1 MSEIDSGLA
10 LVWRRGNMAKF
21 CTQCGRKLMD
31 GEVCDCMKK
40 KSADQSSDRTV
51 VLNSSNAQHSNMT
64 AEQQQTF
71 GSPEQNDREKA
82 QADVYQGGH
91 NQSASGTEAGK
102 QPQNQQWQGQPQG
115 QWQNGPQGQPQGQW
129 QGQPQGQPQ
138 GQWQN
143 GPQGQPQGQW
153 QGQPQGQPQG
163 QWQNGP
169 QSQPQGQWQN
179 GPQGQSQGQWQ
190 NGPQGQWQGQS
201 QGQSQ
206 GQWQNGPQWQNG
218 QQWQN
223 GPQWQNGN
231 QSQWFNDKKDKIVRN
246 AKNLFAEIVPLIK
259 KPDSTLRELAKS
271 NNSIISLQMI
281 GLRVVMMI
289 LMILM
294 FAWKFSLPAKLKDEM
309 GDYAEMF
316 AFPTFK
322 LILVSILLIVAGA
335 YLLAA
340 LLKAFS
346 GKMNQVPTLNQTLLT
361 SGVSSLIKFFAAIVD
376 TLVFLI
382 CFPSLG
388 GLAESGSM
396 SALASAG
403 ERLKAGIWIFAL
415 FHGAVAIVTTVFEF
429 KSYQV
434 SVNGDEDKKMYTY
447 ILAKAIASLI
457 IVLVAYFILK
467 GMVSDGFSQLVE
479 EMF

>member
-1 MSEIDSGLA
+1 
-10 LVWRRGNMAKF
+10 MAKF

-82 QADVYQGGH
+82 QADVYQGIH
-91 NQSASGTEAGK
+91 NQKASATEAQEIGK
-102 QPQNQQWQGQPQG
+102 QPQNQQWQGQPQGQWQGQPQG

-129 QGQPQGQPQ
+129 QNGPQGQAQGQWQGQPQ

-143 GPQGQPQGQW
+143 GT
-153 QGQPQGQPQG
+153 
-163 QWQNGP
+163 
-169 QSQPQGQWQN
+169 
-179 GPQGQSQGQWQ
+179 
-190 NGPQGQWQGQS
+190 QGQWQGQS
-201 QGQSQ
+201 QGQAQGQWQGQPQ

-294 FAWKFSLPAKLKDEM
+294 FAWKFSLPAKIKDEM

-429 KSYQV
+429 KSYQA

-467 GMVSDGFSQLVE
+467 GMVSDGFSQLAE

>member
-1 MSEIDSGLA
+1 
-10 LVWRRGNMAKF
+10 MAKF

-115 QWQNGPQGQPQGQW
+115 QWQGQPQGQPQGQW
-129 QGQPQGQPQ
+129 QGQ
-138 GQWQN
+138 
-143 GPQGQPQGQW
+143 
-153 QGQPQGQPQG
+153 
-163 QWQNGP
+163 P

-201 QGQSQ
+201 QGQSQGQWQGQPQ

-294 FAWKFSLPAKLKDEM
+294 FAWKFSLPAKIKDEM

-429 KSYQV
+429 KSYQA

-447 ILAKAIASLI
+447 ILAKAIVSLI

>member
-1 MSEIDSGLA
+1 MSEIDSGLVP
-10 LVWRRGNMAKF
+10 VWRRGNMAKF

-40 KSADQSSDRTV
+40 KSTDQSSDRTV
-51 VLNSSNAQHSNMT
+51 VLNSSNAQNSNMN

-71 GSPEQNDREKA
+71 GSPEKNNREKA
-82 QADVYQGGH
+82 QEDVYQGGH
-91 NQSASGTEAGK
+91 NQSASATEAGK
-102 QPQNQQWQGQPQG
+102 QPQNQQWQVQPQG
-115 QWQNGPQGQPQGQW
+115 QWQNGT
-129 QGQPQGQPQ
+129 
-138 GQWQN
+138 
-143 GPQGQPQGQW
+143 QGQPQGQW

-169 QSQPQGQWQN
+169 QSQPQGQWQ
-179 GPQGQSQGQWQ
+179 GQPQGQWQNGSQGQQWQGQPHQGQWQ
-190 NGPQGQWQGQS
+190 NGPQGQP
-201 QGQSQ
+201 Q

-246 AKNLFAEIVPLIK
+246 AKNLFAEIVPLVK
-259 KPDSTLRELAKS
+259 KPDSTLRGLAKS

-415 FHGAVAIVTTVFEF
+415 FHGAVAIVTIVFEF
-429 KSYQV
+429 KSYQT
-434 SVNGDEDKKMYTY
+434 SVNGDEYKKMYTY

>member
-1 MSEIDSGLA
+1 
-10 LVWRRGNMAKF
+10 MAKF

-102 QPQNQQWQGQPQG
+102 QPQNQQW
-115 QWQNGPQGQPQGQW
+115 
-129 QGQPQGQPQ
+129 
-138 GQWQN
+138 
-143 GPQGQPQGQW
+143 
-153 QGQPQGQPQG
+153 QGQPQG

-429 KSYQV
+429 KSYQA